1 MATLTYDPTP
11 ADNPEFNE
19 DEQDSLRVG
28 EELTQQQDA
37 QKQSLFADK
46 FESPQDLEKAYLE
59 LQKKM
64 GERQAEPEAETE
76 TEEAQPYKEDGT
88 VDYDQVKAD
97 YGDEL
102 SSVFE
107 NNGID
112 PYEMSDYFYS
122 NEGQLSEDHY
132 KQLDDAGFSRDIVDS
147 YLRGLDDTS
156 QPARDLT
163 DKEVTAVKN
172 TVGGE
177 EQYDAM
183 VKWAGENLP
192 AEYVQ
197 GFDSLVNSGNVP
209 AIQMAVA
216 GLRGLYEANVG
227 SEGNMITG
235 KAPNNF
241 GNVFRSQAEVVQAMN
256 DPRYDRDPAYRQDVF
271 DRLERSNINF

>member
-1 MATLTYDPTP
+1 MATMTYDPTP
-11 ADNPEFNE
+11 ADQPEFNE

-28 EELTQQQDA
+28 EELA
-37 QKQSLFADK
+37 KKQAVYADK
-46 FESPQDLEKAYLE
+46 FQSPEELEKAYLE
-59 LQKKM
+59 LQQKM
-64 GERQAEPEAETE
+64 GSQSGEPEAQAEPEA
-76 TEEAQPYKEDGT
+76 EEAQPYKEDGT
-88 VDYDQVKAD
+88 VDYEQVKTD

-107 NNGID
+107 TNGID
-112 PYEMSDYFYS
+112 PYEMSDYFYE

-132 KQLDDAGFSRDIVDS
+132 KQLDQAGFNRDVVDS

-156 QPARDLT
+156 QPARDLS
-163 DKEVTAVKN
+163 DQEVAAVKN

-183 VKWAGENLP
+183 VQWAGQNLP

-197 GFDSLVNSGNVP
+197 GFDNLVNSGNVP

-227 SEGNMITG
+227 SEGKMITG
-235 KAPNNF
+235 KAPTNT
-241 GNVFRSQAEVVQAMN
+241 GSVFRSQAEVVQAMN
-256 DPRYDRDPAYRQDVF
+256 DPRYDKDPAYRQDVF

>member
-1 MATLTYDPTP
+1 MATMTYDPTP
-11 ADNPEFNE
+11 ADQPEFNE

-28 EELTQQQDA
+28 EELA
-37 QKQSLFADK
+37 KKQAVYADK
-46 FESPQDLEKAYLE
+46 FQSPEELEKAYLE
-59 LQKKM
+59 LQQKLGSQS
-64 GERQAEPEAETE
+64 GEPDAQAEPEAE
-76 TEEAQPYKEDGT
+76 EAQPYNEDGT
-88 VDYDQVKAD
+88 VDYEQVKTD

-107 NNGID
+107 ANGID
-112 PYEMSDYFYS
+112 PYEMSDYFYE
-122 NEGQLSEDHY
+122 NEGQLSEAHY
-132 KQLDDAGFSRDIVDS
+132 KQLDQAGFNRDIVDS

-156 QPARDLT
+156 QPARDLS
-163 DKEVTAVKN
+163 DQEVAAVKN

-183 VKWAGENLP
+183 VQWAGQNLP

-197 GFDSLVNSGNVP
+197 GFDNLVNSGNVP

-235 KAPNNF
+235 KAPTNT
-241 GNVFRSQAEVVQAMN
+241 GSVFRSQAEVVQAMN
-256 DPRYDRDPAYRQDVF
+256 DPRYDKDPAYRQDVF

>member
-1 MATLTYDPTP
+1 MATMTYDPTP
-11 ADNPEFNE
+11 ADQPEFNE

-28 EELTQQQDA
+28 EELA
-37 QKQSLFADK
+37 KKQAVYADK
-46 FESPQDLEKAYLE
+46 FQSPEELEKAYLE
-59 LQKKM
+59 LQQKM
-64 GERQAEPEAETE
+64 GSQSGEPEAQAEPEAE
-76 TEEAQPYKEDGT
+76 EAQPYNEDGT
-88 VDYDQVKAD
+88 VDYEQVKTD

-107 NNGID
+107 TNGID
-112 PYEMSDYFYS
+112 PYEMSDYFYE

-132 KQLDDAGFSRDIVDS
+132 KQLDQAGFNRDVVDS

-156 QPARDLT
+156 QPARDLS
-163 DKEVTAVKN
+163 DQEVAAVKN

-183 VKWAGENLP
+183 VQWAGQNLP

-197 GFDSLVNSGNVP
+197 GFDNLVNSGNVP

-227 SEGNMITG
+227 SEGKMITG
-235 KAPNNF
+235 KAPTNT
-241 GNVFRSQAEVVQAMN
+241 GSVFRSQAEVVQAMN
-256 DPRYDRDPAYRQDVF
+256 DPRYDKDPAYRQDVF

>member
-1 MATLTYDPTP
+1 MTYDPTP
-11 ADNPEFNE
+11 ADQPEFNE

-28 EELTQQQDA
+28 EELA
-37 QKQSLFADK
+37 KKQAVYADK
-46 FESPQDLEKAYLE
+46 FQSPEELEKAYLE
-59 LQKKM
+59 LQQKM
-64 GERQAEPEAETE
+64 GSKSGEPEAQAEPEA
-76 TEEAQPYKEDGT
+76 EEAQPYKEDGT
-88 VDYDQVKAD
+88 VDYEQVKTD

-107 NNGID
+107 TNGID
-112 PYEMSDYFYS
+112 PYEMSDYFYE

-132 KQLDDAGFSRDIVDS
+132 KQLDQAGFNRDVVDS

-156 QPARDLT
+156 QPARDLS
-163 DKEVTAVKN
+163 DQEVAAVKN

-183 VKWAGENLP
+183 VQWAGQNLP

-197 GFDSLVNSGNVP
+197 GFDNLVNSGNVP

-227 SEGNMITG
+227 SEGKMITG
-235 KAPNNF
+235 KAPTNT
-241 GNVFRSQAEVVQAMN
+241 GSVFRSQAEVVQAMN
-256 DPRYDRDPAYRQDVF
+256 DPRYDKDPAYRQDVF

>member
-1 MATLTYDPTP
+1 MATMTYDPTP
-11 ADNPEFNE
+11 ADQPEFNE

-28 EELTQQQDA
+28 EELA
-37 QKQSLFADK
+37 KKQAVYADK
-46 FESPQDLEKAYLE
+46 FQSPEELEKAYLE
-59 LQKKM
+59 LQQKM
-64 GERQAEPEAETE
+64 GSQSGEPEAQAEPEAE
-76 TEEAQPYKEDGT
+76 EAQPYNEDGT
-88 VDYDQVKAD
+88 VDYEQVKTD

-107 NNGID
+107 TNGID
-112 PYEMSDYFYS
+112 PYEMSDYFYE

-132 KQLDDAGFSRDIVDS
+132 KQLDQAGFNRDVVDS

-156 QPARDLT
+156 QPARDLS
-163 DKEVTAVKN
+163 DQEVAAVKN

-183 VKWAGENLP
+183 VQWAGQNLP

-197 GFDSLVNSGNVP
+197 GFDNLVNSGNVP

-235 KAPNNF
+235 KAPTNT
-241 GNVFRSQAEVVQAMN
+241 GSVFRSQAEVVQAMN
-256 DPRYDRDPAYRQDVF
+256 DPRYDKDPAYRQDVF

>member
-1 MATLTYDPTP
+1 MATMTYDPTP
-11 ADNPEFNE
+11 ADQPEFNE
-19 DEQDSLRVG
+19 DEQDSLKVG
-28 EELTQQQDA
+28 EELA
-37 QKQSLFADK
+37 QKQAVFANK
-46 FESPQDLEKAYLE
+46 FQTPEELEKAYLE
-59 LQKKM
+59 LQQKM
-64 GERQAEPEAETE
+64 GAQGGETEAQDEPEAE
-76 TEEAQPYKEDGT
+76 EARPYNEDGT
-88 VDYDQVKAD
+88 VDYEQVKTD

-107 NNGID
+107 TNGID
-112 PYEMSDYFYS
+112 PYEMSDYFYE

-132 KQLDDAGFSRDIVDS
+132 NKLDQAGFNRDVVDS

-156 QPARDLT
+156 QPAKDLS
-163 DKEVTAVKN
+163 DQEVAAVKN

-177 EQYDAM
+177 QQYDAM
-183 VKWAGENLP
+183 VQWAGQNLP

-197 GFDSLVNSGNVP
+197 GFDNLVNSGNVP

-235 KAPNNF
+235 KAPTNT
-241 GNVFRSQAEVVQAMN
+241 GSVFRSQAEVVQAMN
-256 DPRYDRDPAYRQDVF
+256 DPRYDKDPAFRQDVF

>member
-1 MATLTYDPTP
+1 MATMTYDPTP
-11 ADNPEFNE
+11 ADQPEFNE

-28 EELTQQQDA
+28 EELA
-37 QKQSLFADK
+37 KKQAVYADK
-46 FESPQDLEKAYLE
+46 FQSPEELEKAYLE
-59 LQKKM
+59 LQQKM
-64 GERQAEPEAETE
+64 GSQSGEPNAQAEPEAE
-76 TEEAQPYKEDGT
+76 EAQPYNEDGT
-88 VDYDQVKAD
+88 VDYEQVKTD

-107 NNGID
+107 TNGID
-112 PYEMSDYFYS
+112 PYEMSDYFYE

-132 KQLDDAGFSRDIVDS
+132 KQLDQAGFNRDVVDS

-156 QPARDLT
+156 QPARDLS
-163 DKEVTAVKN
+163 DQEVAAVKN

-183 VKWAGENLP
+183 VQWAGQNLP

-197 GFDSLVNSGNVP
+197 GFDNLVNSGNVP

-227 SEGNMITG
+227 SEGKMITG
-235 KAPNNF
+235 KAPTNT
-241 GNVFRSQAEVVQAMN
+241 GSVFRSQAEVVQAMN
-256 DPRYDRDPAYRQDVF
+256 DPRYDKDPAYRQDVF

>member
-1 MATLTYDPTP
+1 MATMTYDPTP
-11 ADNPEFNE
+11 ADQPEFNE

-28 EELTQQQDA
+28 EELA
-37 QKQSLFADK
+37 KKQAVYADK
-46 FESPQDLEKAYLE
+46 FQSPEELEKAYLE
-59 LQKKM
+59 LQQKLGSQS
-64 GERQAEPEAETE
+64 GEPEAQAEPEAE
-76 TEEAQPYKEDGT
+76 EAQPYNEDGT
-88 VDYDQVKAD
+88 VDYEQVKTD

-107 NNGID
+107 ANGID
-112 PYEMSDYFYS
+112 PYEMSDYFYE

-132 KQLDDAGFSRDIVDS
+132 KQLDQAGFNRDVVDS

-156 QPARDLT
+156 QPARDLS
-163 DKEVTAVKN
+163 DQEVAAVKN

-183 VKWAGENLP
+183 VQWAGQNLP

-197 GFDSLVNSGNVP
+197 GFDNLVNSGNVP

-227 SEGNMITG
+227 SEGKMITG
-235 KAPNNF
+235 KAPTNT
-241 GNVFRSQAEVVQAMN
+241 GSVFRSQAEVVQAMN
-256 DPRYDRDPAYRQDVF
+256 DPRYDKDPAYRQDVF

>member
-1 MATLTYDPTP
+1 MATMTYDPTP
-11 ADNPEFNE
+11 ADQPEFNE

-28 EELTQQQDA
+28 EELA
-37 QKQSLFADK
+37 KKQAVYADK
-46 FESPQDLEKAYLE
+46 FQSPEELEKAYLE
-59 LQKKM
+59 LQQKLGSQS
-64 GERQAEPEAETE
+64 GEPEAQAEPEA
-76 TEEAQPYKEDGT
+76 EEAQPYKEDGT
-88 VDYDQVKAD
+88 VDYEQVKTD

-107 NNGID
+107 TNGID
-112 PYEMSDYFYS
+112 PYEMSDYFYE

-132 KQLDDAGFSRDIVDS
+132 KQLDQAGFNRDVVDS

-156 QPARDLT
+156 QPARDLS
-163 DKEVTAVKN
+163 DQEVAAVKN

-183 VKWAGENLP
+183 VQWAGQNLP

-197 GFDSLVNSGNVP
+197 GFDNLVNSGNVP

-227 SEGNMITG
+227 SEGKMITG
-235 KAPNNF
+235 KAPTNT
-241 GNVFRSQAEVVQAMN
+241 GSVFRSQAEVVQAMN
-256 DPRYDRDPAYRQDVF
+256 DPRYDKDPAYRQDVF

>member
-1 MATLTYDPTP
+1 MATMTYDPTP
-11 ADNPEFNE
+11 ADQPEFNE

-28 EELTQQQDA
+28 EELA
-37 QKQSLFADK
+37 KKQAVYADK
-46 FESPQDLEKAYLE
+46 FQSPEELEKAYLE
-59 LQKKM
+59 LQQKLGSQS
-64 GERQAEPEAETE
+64 GEPEAQAEPEA
-76 TEEAQPYKEDGT
+76 EEAQPYKEDGT
-88 VDYDQVKAD
+88 VDYEQVKTD

-107 NNGID
+107 TNGID
-112 PYEMSDYFYS
+112 PYEMSDYFYE

-132 KQLDDAGFSRDIVDS
+132 KQLDQAGFNRDVVDS

-156 QPARDLT
+156 QPARDLS
-163 DKEVTAVKN
+163 DQEVAAVKN

-183 VKWAGENLP
+183 VQWAGQNLP

-197 GFDSLVNSGNVP
+197 GFDNLVNSGNVP

-235 KAPNNF
+235 KAPTNT
-241 GNVFRSQAEVVQAMN
+241 GSVFRSQAEVVQAMN
-256 DPRYDRDPAYRQDVF
+256 DPRYDKDPAYRQDVF

>member
-1 MATLTYDPTP
+1 MATMTYDPTP
-11 ADNPEFNE
+11 ADQPEFNE

-28 EELTQQQDA
+28 EELA
-37 QKQSLFADK
+37 KKQAVYADK
-46 FESPQDLEKAYLE
+46 FQSPEELEKAYLE
-59 LQKKM
+59 LQQKM
-64 GERQAEPEAETE
+64 GSQSGEPEAQAEPEAE
-76 TEEAQPYKEDGT
+76 EAQPYNEDGT
-88 VDYDQVKAD
+88 VDYEQVKAD

-107 NNGID
+107 TNGID
-112 PYEMSDYFYS
+112 PYEMSDYFYE

-132 KQLDDAGFSRDIVDS
+132 KQLDQAGFNRDVVDS

-156 QPARDLT
+156 QPAKDLS
-163 DKEVTAVKN
+163 DQEVAAVKN

-183 VKWAGENLP
+183 VQWAGQNLP

-197 GFDSLVNSGNVP
+197 GFDNLVNSGNVP

-235 KAPNNF
+235 KAPTNT
-241 GNVFRSQAEVVQAMN
+241 GSVFRSQAEVVQAMN
-256 DPRYDRDPAYRQDVF
+256 DPRYDKDPAYRQDVF

>member
-1 MATLTYDPTP
+1 MATMTYDPTP
-11 ADNPEFNE
+11 ADQPDFNE
-19 DEQDSLRVG
+19 DEQDSLKVG
-28 EELTQQQDA
+28 EELA
-37 QKQSLFADK
+37 QKQAVFANK
-46 FESPQDLEKAYLE
+46 FQTPEELEKAYLE
-59 LQKKM
+59 LQQKM
-64 GERQAEPEAETE
+64 GAQGGETEAQDEPEAE
-76 TEEAQPYKEDGT
+76 EARPYNEDGT
-88 VDYDQVKAD
+88 VDYEQVKTD

-107 NNGID
+107 TNGID
-112 PYEMSDYFYS
+112 PYEMSDYFYE

-132 KQLDDAGFSRDIVDS
+132 NKLDQAGFNRDVVDS

-156 QPARDLT
+156 QPAKDLS
-163 DKEVTAVKN
+163 DQEVAAVKN

-177 EQYDAM
+177 QQYDAM
-183 VKWAGENLP
+183 VQWAGQNLP

-197 GFDSLVNSGNVP
+197 GFDNLVNSGNVP

-235 KAPNNF
+235 KAPTNT
-241 GNVFRSQAEVVQAMN
+241 GSVFRSQAEVVQAMN
-256 DPRYDRDPAYRQDVF
+256 DPRYDKDPAFRQDVF

>member
-1 MATLTYDPTP
+1 MATMTYDPTP
-11 ADNPEFNE
+11 ADQPEFNE

-28 EELTQQQDA
+28 EELA
-37 QKQSLFADK
+37 KKQAVYADK
-46 FESPQDLEKAYLE
+46 FQSPEELEKAYLE
-59 LQKKM
+59 LQQKM
-64 GERQAEPEAETE
+64 GSKSGEPEAQAEPEA
-76 TEEAQPYKEDGT
+76 EEAQPYKEDGT
-88 VDYDQVKAD
+88 VDYEQVKTD

-107 NNGID
+107 TNGID
-112 PYEMSDYFYS
+112 PYEMSDYFYE

-132 KQLDDAGFSRDIVDS
+132 KQLDQAGFNRDVVDS

-156 QPARDLT
+156 QPARDLS
-163 DKEVTAVKN
+163 DQEVAAVKN

-183 VKWAGENLP
+183 VQWAGQNLP

-197 GFDSLVNSGNVP
+197 GFDNLVNSGNVP

-227 SEGNMITG
+227 SEGKMITG
-235 KAPNNF
+235 KAPTNT
-241 GNVFRSQAEVVQAMN
+241 GSVFRSQAEVVQAMN
-256 DPRYDRDPAYRQDVF
+256 DPRYDKDPAYRQDVF